1 MLLSHKRQI
10 NHYVEILISTQV
22 RMYDHFPYTQIII
35 KNIFLFF
42 SPSVR
47 MINLSLNELK
57 LIAESRN
64 FIDYKNK
71 SENDLFKILSEQ
83 KPKIN
88 LSKKKTKEVKKDF
101 SEL

>member
-1 MLLSHKRQI
+1 
-10 NHYVEILISTQV
+10 
-22 RMYDHFPYTQIII
+22 
-35 KNIFLFF
+35 
-42 SPSVR
+42 

-71 SENDLFKILSEQ
+71 SENDLFKILRKQ